1 MKMFWS
7 KKKID
12 EAIKRFNNG
21 ESIVAIARSMGGR
34 TESLARRLRDID
46 PQKYRKINTIDIV
59 VRFLKD
65 NTGKYYRVSEIAK
78 ATDCSPQNISV
89 AISREVL
96 RPTSRLLKYNS
107 KWGYN
112 PECDYENPKIKTVM
126 INDMIN
132 DKTLEIEHR
141 KYIKSILEEKDRRIK
156 ANLWQLHA

>member
-1 MKMFWS
+1 MNIFWS
-7 KKKID
+7 EKKIN

-21 ESIVAIARSMGGR
+21 ESIVAIARSMGGKA
-34 TESLARRLRDID
+34 ESLTRRLRNIN

-59 VRFLKD
+59 IRFLKD
-65 NTGKYYRVSEIAK
+65 NTGKYYKTGEIAK

-112 PECDYENPKIKTVM
+112 PECAYENPKIEIVM
-126 INDMIN
+126 IND
-132 DKTLEIEHR
+132 KALVIEHK
-141 KYIKSILEEKDRRIK
+141 KYVKSVLEEKERRIK